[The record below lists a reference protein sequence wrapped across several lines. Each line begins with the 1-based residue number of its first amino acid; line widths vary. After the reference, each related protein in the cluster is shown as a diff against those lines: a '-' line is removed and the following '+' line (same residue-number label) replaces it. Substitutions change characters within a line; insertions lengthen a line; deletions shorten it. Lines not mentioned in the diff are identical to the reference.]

1 MAISLQDLIER
12 FHLSGDLLDASLSD
26 EHLRD
31 VSRIIAD
38 QKILGSE
45 LGLTSADMT
54 TINQQPPEHQRL
66 AMLEKWKQKFDWTAT
81 YRKIIDA
88 LLKCTRADLARQV
101 CELLAPR
108 KCKHRAIDVGMQSQ
122 HCSHYNWWFQVLP
135 LSRLVLV
142 LNKPCCVY
150 QCWWYH
156 NVVKILLLLHLT
168 MLCHTSMC
176 VMNVKIC
183 NSRLQQCGW
192 GCKNATSCRL

>member
-12 FHLSGDLLDASLSD
+12 FNLSGALLDASLSD

-38 QKILGSE
+38 QKSLGSE
-45 LGLTSADMT
+45 LGLTLADMT

-88 LLKCTRADLARQV
+88 LLKCSRADLARQV

-108 KCKHRAIDVGMQSQ
+108 KCKHRAIGVDMQSQ
-122 HCSHYNWWFQVLP
+122 HCNW
-135 LSRLVLV
+135 
-142 LNKPCCVY
+142 
-150 QCWWYH
+150 
-156 NVVKILLLLHLT
+156 
-168 MLCHTSMC
+168 
-176 VMNVKIC
+176 
-183 NSRLQQCGW
+183 
-192 GCKNATSCRL
+192 